1 MRMSKG
7 NNDQDESPIRF
18 HIPSLGRGART
29 PIPLNQPHWRY
40 AKTGTSMPRWFDWI
54 VMIVMLILPLSL
66 LAFAILDSTF
76 SLPKFLLG
84 LTLTIVTAWALGR
97 MIVQARKQ
105 KLEHKNDG
113 QEESPKKG
121 RRPRRRKDYR

>member
-1 MRMSKG
+1 
-7 NNDQDESPIRF
+7 
-18 HIPSLGRGART
+18 
-29 PIPLNQPHWRY
+29 
-40 AKTGTSMPRWFDWI
+40 
-54 VMIVMLILPLSL
+54 MIVMLILPLSL